1 MVDELSGCGFKS
13 SCSHLNIRFRA
24 CFEHGVPWHSG
35 NYRVWINSE
44 TRTWHDKNIQTGTD
58 SAKTASKRVV
68 QNIAEAA
75 GDLIENKIANKITSA
90 GKSKIKHKKKIVKQI
105 KYKKLNTSKK
115 RWQIIDYLR
124 LF

>member
-1 MVDELSGCGFKS
+1 M
-13 SCSHLNIRFRA
+13 
-24 CFEHGVPWHSG
+24 
-35 NYRVWINSE
+35 WINSE